1 MGLFGDLK
9 EFGIPEI
16 FQLLDQQGKTGCLKI
31 ASEPKEVEVYFRDG
45 KIVGAISGGENMWD
59 HLLNIL
65 FNMGYL
71 SDEEADK
78 LRKRKQRDLT
88 SLTEI
93 LRQEGLMVPT
103 KINALLREHT
113 EELIYPVFEKR
124 KGSFSFV
131 QDSVLPEDLELQDPL
146 APEPVVLEGLR
157 KNDEWPMLK
166 KKLGSFQEVPQRQY
180 PGDVIRGSKKKKTA
194 AKGDQEWQ
202 GIDAVLEED
211 DDVLSHKRIIFEFV
225 DGKRSIHEIIQAA
238 PFGQF
243 TTCQALLAL
252 LDEGRIRLARPD
264 VRFYRM
270 KRSSLLGKADL
281 IKGSF
286 AVLGLLAIVIQLHY
300 IINNPEEGL
309 KKKIPLP
316 TKLIPVYQMINQPR
330 EEHVTQAL
338 EIYKMEQGAY
348 PDKLSSLV
356 HAKLLYKNNLLLWG
370 DNQFYYQH
378 DPVNGYSLKIVPAD

>member
-1 MGLFGDLK
+1 
-9 EFGIPEI
+9 
-16 FQLLDQQGKTGCLKI
+16 
-31 ASEPKEVEVYFRDG
+31 
-45 KIVGAISGGENMWD
+45 
-59 HLLNIL
+59 
-65 FNMGYL
+65 
-71 SDEEADK
+71 
-78 LRKRKQRDLT
+78 
-88 SLTEI
+88 
-93 LRQEGLMVPT
+93 
-103 KINALLREHT
+103 
-113 EELIYPVFEKR
+113 
-124 KGSFSFV
+124 
-131 QDSVLPEDLELQDPL
+131 
-146 APEPVVLEGLR
+146 
-157 KNDEWPMLK
+157 
-166 KKLGSFQEVPQRQY
+166 
-180 PGDVIRGSKKKKTA
+180 
-194 AKGDQEWQ
+194 
-202 GIDAVLEED
+202 
-211 DDVLSHKRIIFEFV
+211 
-225 DGKRSIHEIIQAA
+225 
-238 PFGQF
+238 
-243 TTCQALLAL
+243 
-252 LDEGRIRLARPD
+252 
-264 VRFYRM
+264 M